1 MSISANTVKEL
12 REKTNAGMMDCKKAL
27 EEAAGNME
35 KAIEILRKRGLAL
48 AQKKSG
54 RAAKEGILGNYYD
67 ASGNMA
73 CLVEVN
79 CETDF
84 VVKTADFQN
93 FVAAVTKIVQK
104 ESPKD
109 LEALLAAKYDGK
121 QSVQETLTALI
132 AKIGENIHV
141 RQFVRWET
149 QNPKE
154 VLGFYLHAGSKIGVL
169 ILIQDETGK
178 IKPPAAKEVAMHIAA
193 MHPQYIRPGDI
204 PPAVLE
210 KEKEILR
217 SGVDAKKPPQIQE
230 KILEGKLEKFYNDV
244 CLENQIFVKDLE
256 GKKSVKDWL
265 AMQSGAAKIQKF
277 VRLQVGA

>member
-1 MSISANTVKEL
+1 MSIAASTVKEL

-54 RAAKEGILGNYYD
+54 RAANEGILGNYYD
-67 ASGNMA
+67 VSGKMA

-93 FVAAVTKIVQK
+93 FVAAVTKIIQK

-109 LEALLAAKYDGK
+109 LEGLLAAKYDGK

-132 AKIGENIHV
+132 AKIGENIQV

-149 QNPKE
+149 QNSKE

-169 ILIQDETGK
+169 VLIQDETGK
-178 IKPPAAKEVAMHIAA
+178 IRPEAAKEVAMHIAA
-193 MHPQYIRPGDI
+193 MHPQYIRPSEV
-204 PPAVLE
+204 PALELE
-210 KEKEILR
+210 KEKEILCA
-217 SGVDAKKPPQIQE
+217 GVDTKKPPQIQE
-230 KILEGKLEKFYNDV
+230 KIIEGKLGKFYNDV